1 MQFGFAWPVRHR
13 RTCIVVRPAFY
24 CRRSPVNRTHAIRH
38 IRGPRGCRRGQ
49 LLYRKHYHNPSGD
62 AHIGKR
68 HCTIFSTDLLTNNR
82 PVQYA
87 LFPVSRDR
95 DDTAI
100 RLLYRTTPPVPR
112 TDRVFRR
119 RRRSLLLLLLL
130 CAVASSWGMF
140 SVRRDRVRITIL
152 LRCYYKQRRSDK

>member
-1 MQFGFAWPVRHR
+1 MRGQLG
-13 RTCIVVRPAFY
+13 IVVRPAFY
-24 CRRSPVNRTHAIRH
+24 CRRSPVNRTRTQSVTSVVREAAGADSCCTVNIIIIRPATP
-38 IRGPRGCRRGQ
+38 ISVRDTA
-49 LLYRKHYHNPSGD
+49 LY
-62 AHIGKR
+62 
-68 HCTIFSTDLLTNNR
+68 FSTELLTNNR